1 MPRQR
6 IKLAII
12 GGSQAYTLL
21 QTKALSGKRLG
32 PVSTPYGP
40 SQPLYEIPISRRR
53 LLFLSRHGEKGY
65 EITAPFVNYRANIYA
80 LKEHGAT
87 HIVAWTGPGAINP
100 AFTPGSFAVMT
111 DMIDE
116 TRRRPSTFFENSGIG
131 FIRMGDVFCPNLRSL
146 LVRVLRTL
154 RYEFCDHATYV
165 CTEGPRLET
174 PAEIRMYAQ
183 LGADLV
189 GMTLAPE
196 AFLAREL
203 EMCYA
208 ALAYVTNFAEGVKQ
222 RRFRN
227 GELFEGLASSREQ
240 QRVGQA
246 VQRFPSIIRALAQQ
260 LDRATQEVSGARK
273 PLPPSCHCQ
282 RAMERYRKQGL
293 LSEDWHEWLSR

>member
-1 MPRQR
+1 MQAQR

-21 QTKALSGKRLG
+21 QSKALSGNRLG

-40 SQPLYEIPISRRR
+40 SQPLYEIPVRRR
-53 LLFLSRHGEKGY
+53 RILFLSRHGEKRY
-65 EITAPFVNYRANIYA
+65 HVTAPFVNYRANIYA
-80 LKEHGAT
+80 LKEHGVT

-100 AFTPGSFAVMT
+100 DFTPGTFVVLT

-131 FIRMGDVFCPNLRSL
+131 FIRMGEVFCPSLRSL
-146 LVRVLRTL
+146 LVRVLRKL

-183 LGADLV
+183 LGAELV
-189 GMTLAPE
+189 GMTLSPE

-208 ALAYVTNFAEGVKQ
+208 ALAYVTNFAEGVKK

-227 GELFEGLASSREQ
+227 GELFEGLATSPER
-240 QRVGQA
+240 QRVAQA
-246 VQRFPSIIRALAQQ
+246 VQRFPSIIRSLAEQ
-260 LDRATQEVSGARK
+260 LSL
-273 PLPPSCHCQ
+273 LPSSCHCQ

-293 LSEDWHEWLSR
+293 LSKDWHEWLSR